1 MNALKHTLIG
11 NDKTLKQLQVD
22 TSPGY
27 QAAKQSQ
34 ASELT
39 NGSRSVDELTTSSDF
54 YRVVTEHAD
63 PDSVEN
69 VFPNKGENKTLINSL
84 CIDNHVH

>member
-11 NDKTLKQLQVD
+11 NDKTLKQLQID

-27 QAAKQSQ
+27 QAAKLSQ
-34 ASELT
+34 ASGLT
-39 NGSRSVDELTTSSDF
+39 NGSRTVDELTTRSDF

-69 VFPNKGENKTLINSL
+69 VFPNKEQKKPSSTLYAL
-84 CIDNHVH
+84 DNHVH